1 MNSFSYW
8 VACYF
13 SFCTGLA
20 VGVGVLVSI
29 LTIGSKIFGKAR
41 DDESDQ

>member
-41 DDESDQ
+41 EDESDQ

>member
-1 MNSFSYW
+1 MISFSYW

>member
-41 DDESDQ
+41 DHESDQ